1 MKRCH
6 ILTNFPVL
14 GNLTHMF
21 PPPPKK
27 WHIMGLI
34 ECQEEGE
41 SKSDSGWQWLWYS
54 SWWIIYWS
62 SVKKRR
68 RGRESD
74 SDWRWKA
81 ESKVAWCVPT
91 QINGGRQ
98 KPCHAFL
105 HKTRRPLWHLH
116 TMHPCLAPTLLFIV
130 LPFQV
135 LPCLL
140 WHREWA
146 KLWLPECWEPS
157 FRRKYVYQIIAQGR
171 IHKPCSGGGEGA

>member
-1 MKRCH
+1 MFGHSRAPKNKKYH
-6 ILTNFPVL
+6 ILTISPVL
-14 GNLTHMF
+14 GNLTHTS
-21 PPPPKK
+21 PHPPKK

-41 SKSDSGWQWLWYS
+41 SKSVSGWQWRWYS
-54 SWWIIYWS
+54 SLWIIYWS
-62 SVKKRR
+62 SVVDIRVDRGEEWERVTVVLIFKWLSVKKRR

-116 TMHPCLAPTLLFIV
+116 TMHPCLAPALL
-130 LPFQV
+130 L
-135 LPCLL
+135 
-140 WHREWA
+140 
-146 KLWLPECWEPS
+146 
-157 FRRKYVYQIIAQGR
+157 
-171 IHKPCSGGGEGA
+171 